1 LNHLDFKTIT
11 KDVLFRKDGVNKMSD
26 PLPGYVGKTR
36 EILEKLG
43 AHIGCRVRIILS
55 SNTIIEGLIMPKHEF
70 SDLSTI
76 VIKLD
81 NGYNIGIDTKSMNS
95 IELIECREFLKVTP
109 PPVTLR
115 PQLPKTKILGC
126 GGTIASKVE
135 YETGAVKPAM
145 SPAELL
151 ELIPEL
157 IDLTNLDVEVVFN
170 ILSEDM
176 TPRHWSEIAQRVR
189 KAIEQEVDGIV
200 VTHGTDTMS
209 YTAAALA
216 FALQK
221 LPLPIALVGS
231 QRSSDRPST
240 DAALNLL
247 AAVITTLQA
256 PFGEVV
262 VVMHGTSSDTIAY
275 VHRGV
280 KVRKMHS
287 SRRDAFQSIN
297 DKPLAIID
305 LEKRILKVT
314 NPRYIPRSSRE
325 ELEFYCNFDDRVA
338 LVKAYPGFQSEIID
352 MLVDKGFH
360 GIVIEGT
367 GLGHIGSYTLNSIKR
382 AIEQGVAIV
391 MTTQT
396 LFGRVNMNV
405 YTTGRKLLEA
415 GVIPGEDMLP
425 EVAYVKLSWILAQTK
440 DLDRVRQ
447 MMLTNFVNEINPVH
461 TPDLYPQWF

>member
-1 LNHLDFKTIT
+1 MWSYGLYL
-11 KDVLFRKDGVNKMSD
+11 GVASLSD
-26 PLPGYVGKTR
+26 PLPGYSNKVR
-36 EILEKLG
+36 ELLEKLG
-43 AHIGCRVRIILS
+43 ASIGCRLRLYLAP
-55 SNTIIEGLIMPKHEF
+55 NTIVEGLLMPKHEF
-70 SDLSTI
+70 SAPNTI

-81 NGYNIGIDTKSMNS
+81 NGYNVGVGIESVKN
-95 IELIECREFLKVTP
+95 IEVVECRE
-109 PPVTLR
+109 
-115 PQLPKTKILGC
+115 LPRTAVASIPFRHDLPRTRILGC

-135 YETGAVKPAM
+135 YETGAVRPAM
-145 SPAELL
+145 SPAELI

-157 IDLTNLDVEVVFN
+157 AELTNIEVDVLFN

-176 TPRHWSEIAQRVR
+176 TPRHWIAIANAVY

-200 VTHGTDTMS
+200 ITHGTDTMS

-216 FALQK
+216 FAIQR
-221 LPLPIALVGS
+221 LPTTVALVGA

-247 AAVITTLQA
+247 AAVITTLNA

-262 VVMHGTSSDTIAY
+262 VVMHGTPADTAAL

-297 DKPLAIID
+297 DKPLALID
-305 LEKRILKVT
+305 LANRSLKVL
-314 NPRYIPRSSRE
+314 NSRYIPRASRDE
-325 ELEFYCNFDDRVA
+325 IQFKPVFDERVA
-338 LVKAYPGFQSEIID
+338 LIKAYPGFQSEIID
-352 MLVDKGFH
+352 MLVDRGFH

-367 GLGHIGSYTLNSIKR
+367 GLGHIGSHVIPSIKR
-382 AIEQGVAIV
+382 AVEEGVAVV

-405 YTTGRKLLEA
+405 YTTGRKLIEV

-425 EVAYVKLSWILAQTK
+425 EVAYVKLSWVLAQTR
-440 DLDRVRQ
+440 DLEKVRE
-447 MMLTNFVNEINPVH
+447 MMLTNYVNEINPIH
-461 TPDLYPQWF
+461 TPDLYPRWLEVPTV